1 MYQRLVD
8 SVMEVSAGGMNKRAL
23 HEQHAPEMIKYHGG
37 CKDVSRVLIH
47 LNLCY
52 LLYILYICTLYYV
65 V

>member
-37 CKDVSRVLIH
+37 CKDVSRVAD
-47 LNLCY
+47 
-52 LLYILYICTLYYV
+52 T
-65 V
+65 